1 MNLSLKQSLGVKCKN
16 THPHYPGKTPLRR
29 RDSKCGDLAWF
40 LWQQLERRAGGY
52 QARGREVMRTVGEA
66 ASDLRLIDSVR
77 DEKSLGEWSRE
88 VMCSGLL
95 INVVYEDEL
104 AGD

>member
-1 MNLSLKQSLGVKCKN
+1 
-16 THPHYPGKTPLRR
+16 
-29 RDSKCGDLAWF
+29 
-40 LWQQLERRAGGY
+40 
-52 QARGREVMRTVGEA
+52 MRTVGES